1 MSPDETSG
9 AGVATPDRAR
19 HDVAMTEHERVGQ
32 DSFDEEAAGSVGLE
46 QVPEGVVLAVTG
58 ALDLALAPTLRRTV
72 ERAARLRPALLVIDL
87 TAVTFLAS
95 AGMAEL
101 VRANRQLRSEVRVR
115 VVASGRLVLR
125 PMELTRLTDELA
137 IHATLADALAVG

>member
-1 MSPDETSG
+1 
-9 AGVATPDRAR
+9 
-19 HDVAMTEHERVGQ
+19 MTEHERVGQ

-72 ERAARLRPALLVIDL
+72 ERAARLRPVLLVIDL

-101 VRANRQLRSEVRVR
+101 VRANRQLRMERSGS
-115 VVASGRLVLR
+115 ASWPPGGSCCARWN
-125 PMELTRLTDELA
+125 
-137 IHATLADALAVG
+137 